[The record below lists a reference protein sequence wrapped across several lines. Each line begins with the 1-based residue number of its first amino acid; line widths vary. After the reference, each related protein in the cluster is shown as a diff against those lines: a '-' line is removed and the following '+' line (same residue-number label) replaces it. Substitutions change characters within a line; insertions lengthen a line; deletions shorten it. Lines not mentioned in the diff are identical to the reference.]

1 MYLWSALYHLDITQ
15 VLFLLLIVQWPE
27 GVISQPKGSGPIPS
41 KELQRVHNS
50 SNFVEKCF
58 LGKNIPLYPPF
69 GLRLKRNVLTSVLVL
84 CCVSS
89 YEGGRPTEMY
99 ICQNRSKQRQ
109 LAANIRPTSHLSL
122 FVLQSTAQCPWP
134 TMLCA
139 DQDCCVHWKS
149 PTCSSKVGFNSNK
162 YSIRENLPGLHM
174 AEETI

>member
-1 MYLWSALYHLDITQ
+1 MPVVDSLSLGYDPTFIPASDSLVAR
-15 VLFLLLIVQWPE
+15 
-27 GVISQPKGSGPIPS
+27 GGSLSTHGTGSDSS
-41 KELQRVHNS
+41 KELKRFHDS

-109 LAANIRPTSHLSL
+109 LAANIRPTRRLPLICLSL
-122 FVLQSTAQCPWP
+122 SCKAKHCPHCPWP

-139 DQDCCVHWKS
+139 AVH
-149 PTCSSKVGFNSNK
+149 
-162 YSIRENLPGLHM
+162 
-174 AEETI
+174 

>member
-109 LAANIRPTSHLSL
+109 LAANIRPTRRLPLICLSL
-122 FVLQSTAQCPWP
+122 SCKAKQSPHCPWP

-139 DQDCCVHWKS
+139 PFH
-149 PTCSSKVGFNSNK
+149 
-162 YSIRENLPGLHM
+162 
-174 AEETI
+174 